1 MTVFGPDVLT
11 DRYQRPLRDLR
22 ISVTDRCNF
31 RCTYCMPL
39 DHYDWIAKSQI
50 LSYEEIR
57 RLAGIFAQLGV
68 SKVRITGGE
77 PLLRRDLPDLVAMLS
92 GIEGIQDL
100 CLTTNGSLLADK
112 AASLRAA
119 GLNRVTVSIDSLNP
133 QTFAKMAQRGSLES
147 VLEGVAA
154 ASRAGLSPIKV
165 NAVLERGVNDHE
177 IAELLA
183 YARSHGYEMRFI
195 EFMDV
200 GNVNGW
206 SSSKLVDKDEI
217 LRRVAAVHPFRRP
230 TSARGSAP
238 SERYR
243 FLDGQGSFGVI
254 ASVTEP
260 FCGACTRVRL
270 TADGRLVTCLFSTG
284 GHDIKSLLRSGASDE
299 DIRRTIAAVWSGRS
313 DRYSEERLVAI
324 SSAEGYHPDSVRKI
338 EMISLGG

>member
-1 MTVFGPDVLT
+1 
-11 DRYQRPLRDLR
+11 
-22 ISVTDRCNF
+22 
-31 RCTYCMPL
+31 
-39 DHYDWIAKSQI
+39 
-50 LSYEEIR
+50 
-57 RLAGIFAQLGV
+57 
-68 SKVRITGGE
+68 
-77 PLLRRDLPDLVAMLS
+77 MLS

-112 AASLRAA
+112 AASLREA

-133 QTFAKMAQRGSLES
+133 QTFARMAQRGSLES

-230 TSARGSAP
+230 DLRAGQRPLGALQVPGRAGKLRSHRIGHRAVLRRLHQGQA
-238 SERYR
+238 
-243 FLDGQGSFGVI
+243 DGGRQTRDLPVLHGRPRHQVI
-254 ASVTEP
+254 AQVR
-260 FCGACTRVRL
+260 RVRRGHP
-270 TADGRLVTCLFSTG
+270 ADHSRSLERPVRPVLRGETG
-284 GHDIKSLLRSGASDE
+284 GDLLRGRVPPGFGPEDRDDQPGRIAGRRGHGRCSRSGLQ
-299 DIRRTIAAVWSGRS
+299 T
-313 DRYSEERLVAI
+313 LVA
-324 SSAEGYHPDSVRKI
+324 SGSVSGVHVAAEARVHGALV
-338 EMISLGG
+338 EV